1 MASTY
6 PTNDPRAV
14 TIGDLGPEIIQSNS
28 TNHLYE
34 HKAVRGRLLAVN
46 KQYDDDLVHDAGL
59 TDTQIKAELIHL
71 LAEEM
76 LRNNVVQFTKQQ
88 EPHNYRTTY
97 RAYLY
102 VTPRDETELI
112 RQVLKDNK

>member
-1 MASTY
+1 MAVTY
-6 PTNDPRAV
+6 PTNDPRAFSV
-14 TIGDLGPEIIQSNS
+14 TDLGPSIIQNQP
-28 TNHLYE
+28 NDQLHEYR
-34 HKAVRGRLLAVN
+34 AVRGRLLAVN
-46 KQYDDDLVHDAGL
+46 KQYDDDLTKDMGLSDA
-59 TDTQIKAELIHL
+59 QIKAELIHL

-76 LRNNVVQFTKQQ
+76 LRNDVVQFTKQQ